1 MKFQI
6 PEQEYMYC
14 GHNACPGCG
23 MPILM
28 RYVTKELGKRSIIVV
43 IAGCVGGI
51 LGRFPYATL
60 QIPHLAM
67 AFAGGA
73 AAATGIRAGLD
84 IKGIKDVTVFTWAG
98 DGGTFDIGLQGIS
111 GAAERNDD
119 MLYICY
125 DNEGYMNTGVQRSS
139 ATPWGSWTTTT
150 PSYRF
155 KYTPKK
161 NIMEILAAHRIPY
174 AATVSM
180 AYIDD
185 LLEKIKKAKNIK
197 GFRFIHAYSSCP
209 TGWRM
214 PSEMSIEVARLAVE
228 TRIFPLYEIEDGL
241 TYHITVWPKRK
252 PVKQYLKLQGRF
264 HHLTPEEMDFI
275 QNNVDFNWQIL
286 EKKCNG
292 NNFPEALEKG

>member
-1 MKFQI
+1 MKFRI
-6 PEQEYMYC
+6 SEEEYMYS

-28 RYVTKELGKRSIIVV
+28 RFVTKELGKRSIIVV

-84 IKGIKDVTVFTWAG
+84 IKGVKDVTVFTWAG
-98 DGGTFDIGLQGIS
+98 DGGTFDIGLQGVS

-119 MLYICY
+119 ILYVCY

-155 KYTPKK
+155 KNVPKK

-174 AATVSM
+174 AATVSI
-180 AYIDD
+180 AYIGD
-185 LLEKIKKAKNIK
+185 LVEKIRKAKNVK
-197 GFRFIHAYSSCP
+197 GFRFIHAYSPCP

-214 PSEMSIEVARLAVE
+214 SPDMSIEVARLAVD
-228 TRIFPLYEIEDGL
+228 TKVFPLYEIEGGL
-241 TYHITVWPKRK
+241 SYSMTAVPKGK
-252 PVKQYLKLQGRF
+252 PVKEYLKLQGRF
-264 HHLTPEEMDFI
+264 GHLTDEEIGFI
-275 QNNVDFNWQIL
+275 QADVDLNWKLL
-286 EKKCNG
+286 EEKC
-292 NNFPEALEKG
+292 KRDI